1 MGYEYRRCTAATREG
16 RVKFLNDAL
25 AEGLEYVAGMQE
37 GVDPRPTLADPREVL
52 FRSREEPPRVE
63 GPAVWVVLDGLVV
76 GTVPLRLCEG
86 EHRVSVVAIG
96 RSGVPSDGHH
106 FDVGDGA
113 VEVRAM
119 RAPSSASDLRD
130 VSNAETQGEIDA
142 RRRAMAAEVVADRGL
157 KTVLEAEQFA
167 RCWVE
172 TAAMHAANED
182 YWRGRAREA
191 EAKLVASLLHEE
203 LEHVT
208 SRSSWVRPEPVARD
222 FLDEMASRP
231 HLTWTDEEKRE
242 QLRALDA
249 CRCAPGTDHL
259 PECPRLRMVVERS
272 LHDFAQGELMV
283 KWNRL
288 HPGEQTRLLQ
298 AWTAELSVRDPCKDP
313 PLSFAG
319 FFKVKLVEGR

>member
-1 MGYEYRRCTAATREG
+1 
-16 RVKFLNDAL
+16 VF
-25 AEGLEYVAGMQE
+25 
-37 GVDPRPTLADPREVL
+37 VL
-52 FRSREEPPRVE
+52 GKGPLRVE
-63 GPAVWVVLDGLVV
+63 GSAVWVVLDGLAV
-76 GTVPLRLCEG
+76 GTVPL
-86 EHRVSVVAIG
+86 
-96 RSGVPSDGHH
+96 
-106 FDVGDGA
+106 
-113 VEVRAM
+113 
-119 RAPSSASDLRD
+119 
-130 VSNAETQGEIDA
+130 
-142 RRRAMAAEVVADRGL
+142 
-157 KTVLEAEQFA
+157 

-191 EAKLVASLLHEE
+191 EAKLGASLLHEE

-208 SRSSWVRPEPVARD
+208 SRSSWVRIVADLPETRPEPVARD
-222 FLDEMASRP
+222 YLDEIASRP